1 MTLAEDNAT
10 APTPTAASE
19 ARPPERTVL
28 RIVGGLL
35 LSALSGVLAGV
46 SFEGFH
52 IWPFIWFAFVPALV
66 AQYHVLPRRWSGLGL
81 GVAVGIM
88 FQIYLGP
95 GLADGDVGW
104 YLKIYGFWIAIIVA
118 LLVGRSRSFQERT
131 DYRWFLISGPLAW
144 VALDFLRTTA
154 TEVAGG
160 TWGMVAY
167 AMYDRPGFLQPVSV
181 FGIHGLNLLIL
192 LSNWALGGLVLAKL
206 QHRRPAWSPVA
217 IPWRR
222 AVAWFGVV
230 AMLVVAWGVSSEAM
244 IRHPAA
250 TVRVA
255 AIQPGS
261 WTQSRGTITPAVE
274 LQHDI
279 AQTRQAA
286 AEGAKLIVWREA
298 GLKFDPTTSPRG
310 AVIAH
315 LARSTH
321 TYIAAGW
328 YAVENGKR
336 LNEVATFAPNGKLL
350 GTYGKTHP
358 GTFAGDYSDWRGH
371 YIVYRAPFGSFGS
384 IICFDL
390 DFLDSARAVA
400 KLGAQII
407 AVSSNDVQGIA
418 DKHYTHLVFRAIE
431 TRMSAVKA
439 DSTYDSAAIDP
450 YGRILDRH
458 VTRDGS
464 AYTLVADVPLGS
476 GKTFYVKHGDWLG
489 WLAVIAA
496 AAFALLSVATR
507 LRRRRVGAAGSSG
520 G

>member
-1 MTLAEDNAT
+1 MTLAEDAAAGAT
-10 APTPTAASE
+10 ETPAEESQRPQPRTA
-19 ARPPERTVL
+19 L
-28 RIVGGLL
+28 RVVAGLL
-35 LSALSGVLAGV
+35 LSALSGLLAGL

-81 GVAVGIM
+81 GIAIGLM

-95 GLADGDVGW
+95 GLKDGQVGW
-104 YLKIYGFWIAIIVA
+104 YLKIYGLWIAIIVA
-118 LLVGRSRSFQERT
+118 LLVGRSRSFHERT
-131 DYRWFLISGPLAW
+131 GYRWFLVSAPLAW
-144 VALDFLRTTA
+144 VAIDFLRTTA
-154 TEVAGG
+154 TEVAAG

-192 LSNWALGGLVLAKL
+192 LVNWAIAGLVLARL

-222 AVAWFGVV
+222 SVAWAGVV
-230 AMLVVAWGVSSEAM
+230 ALLVLAWGVASEAM
-244 IRHPAA
+244 IRNPTA

-261 WTQSRGTITPAVE
+261 WTKSGGTISKSEE

-279 AQTRQAA
+279 AQTRVAA
-286 AEGAKLIVWREA
+286 AEGAKLVVWREG
-298 GLKFDPTTSPRG
+298 GLDFDPTTSPRG
-310 AVIAH
+310 AIVAN
-315 LARSTH
+315 LAKQTH

-328 YAVENGKR
+328 YTVENGKR

-358 GTFAGDYSDWRGH
+358 GTFAKDYSDWRGH
-371 YIVYRAPFGSFGS
+371 YLVYTAPFGRFGS

-390 DFLDSARAVA
+390 DFLDSARSVA
-400 KLGAQII
+400 KLGAQIL

-431 TRMSAVKA
+431 TRLSAVKA

-450 YGRILDRH
+450 YGRILKRH
-458 VTRDGS
+458 ITPDGS

-476 GKTFYVKHGDWLG
+476 GKSVYVSLGDWLG
-489 WLAVIAA
+489 WLALAA
-496 AAFALLSVATR
+496 TVAFGVLSVVTR
-507 LRRRRVGAAGSSG
+507 FRRGGESVPGSQD
-520 G
+520 